1 MEKNCTNCKFNIPV
15 EGMSYSGFCT
25 DDFQCGN
32 ITSEDTVCSRYR
44 AKELPEKG
52 LKNTIDNMQET
63 IEGLKCCTSGADGC
77 KTCPFARYEC
87 TCQQDLKFA
96 ALQLLCKQKSYIE
109 ALERMVGGYA
119 TDQEIWLAR
128 NDALEK
134 EIEELKEQKAYYWEK
149 ADTLA
154 EDYRQLKRDAEVT
167 EINLGEALQTITQ
180 LTKSNEELWNSYH
193 QGYSVGYEY
202 GKQDALSADRA
213 EPSKERPEVEG

>member
-1 MEKNCTNCKFNIPV
+1 MC
-15 EGMSYSGFCT
+15 
-25 DDFQCGN
+25 
-32 ITSEDTVCSRYR
+32 SEHEVKD
-44 AKELPEKG
+44 A
-52 LKNTIDNMQET
+52 LKNTIDEMSLEVL
-63 IEGLKCCTSGADGC
+63 EALKCCTENGEGC
-77 KTCPFARYEC
+77 ETCPFANYKC
-87 TCQQDLKFA
+87 TCRHDLMFA
-96 ALQLLCKQKSYIE
+96 ARQLLHKQSAYIAE
-109 ALERMVGGYA
+109 LERVVGGYA
-119 TDQEIWLAR
+119 ADQEIWLTR
-128 NDALEK
+128 NTALEK

-193 QGYSVGYEY
+193 QGYSTGYEY

>member
-15 EGMSYSGFCT
+15 EGISYSGFCT

-32 ITSEDTVCSRYR
+32 ITSEDTVCSRYK
-44 AKELPEKG
+44 AKELTEKG

-87 TCQQDLKFA
+87 TCQQDLKFS
-96 ALQLLCKQKSYIE
+96 ALQLLSKQKSYIE

-119 TDQEIWLAR
+119 ADQEIWLAR

-134 EIEELKEQKAYYWEK
+134 E
-149 ADTLA
+149 
-154 EDYRQLKRDAEVT
+154 
-167 EINLGEALQTITQ
+167 N
-180 LTKSNEELWNSYH
+180 KSLWDSYH
-193 QGYSVGYEY
+193 QGYKVGYEY